1 MRSSNKPIFAIW
13 IIGVAI
19 MAGLIYGTTQ
29 TETVVKINN
38 QSYVCMGA
46 VNRINALCIQCI
58 LKETNQL
65 TVICHESNTTSTAIT
80 EPPSSD

>member
-1 MRSSNKPIFAIW
+1 
-13 IIGVAI
+13 
-19 MAGLIYGTTQ
+19 MAGLVYGTTQ

-38 QSYVCMGA
+38 QSYVCVGA
-46 VNRINALCIQCI
+46 VNKINALCIECI

-65 TVICHESNTTSTAIT
+65 TVICHESNNTSTAAI